1 MYFVIT
7 MFAMSIFIMFGQ
19 KMPHY
24 SKLVCENR
32 NPFKI
37 LFWTNVQKVNLVLE
51 YVVYLSHAFRSQ
63 IYKFE
68 LTLNLIKMIKTVVF

>member
-1 MYFVIT
+1 
-7 MFAMSIFIMFGQ
+7 MSILSRLG
-19 KMPHY
+19 KKY
-24 SKLVCENR
+24 LTSKSLCENS

-37 LFWTNVQKVNLVLE
+37 LFWTNVHKVNLVFE

-68 LTLNLIKMIKTVVF
+68 LTLNQIKMI